1 MASAWSGARAH
12 PEAVTA
18 LETVRLTFCAF
29 AQGRLTISGK
39 DARIG
44 EQKVYFK
51 VQAFL
56 TDTQCEIK
64 FIILIHRGEKRRDT
78 AKAG

>member
-1 MASAWSGARAH
+1 MVWGQGPPRGSNCTGDG
-12 PEAVTA
+12 
-18 LETVRLTFCAF
+18 ETDFLCIR
-29 AQGRLTISGK
+29 QGRLTISGK

-44 EQKVYFK
+44 EQQVYFK

-64 FIILIHRGEKRRDT
+64 FTLRIHRGENRGDT